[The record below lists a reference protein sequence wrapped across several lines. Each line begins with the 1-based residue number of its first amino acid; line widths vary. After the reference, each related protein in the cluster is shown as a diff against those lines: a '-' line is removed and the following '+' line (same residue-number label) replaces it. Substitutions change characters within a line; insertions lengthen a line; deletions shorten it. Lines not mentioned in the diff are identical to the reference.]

1 MIANMNIK
9 MSNTFDTEKDDIKTL
24 MDKNSST
31 KELGMFEKIITSDI
45 STQSDNF
52 KKKLDEKRRKS
63 SKNEQQMFLD
73 NENHFKVLLLTL
85 IIDYFK

>member
-1 MIANMNIK
+1 

>member
-1 MIANMNIK
+1 MNIK